1 MPLLIVKDTEVIV
14 GKKIS
19 PLDTD
24 GFSVYL
30 NRIFNPI
37 RAFQNFFDGK
47 DKQW

>member
-24 GFSVYL
+24 GFSVCL
-30 NRIFNPI
+30 NRIFSPI

-47 DKQW
+47 EKQW